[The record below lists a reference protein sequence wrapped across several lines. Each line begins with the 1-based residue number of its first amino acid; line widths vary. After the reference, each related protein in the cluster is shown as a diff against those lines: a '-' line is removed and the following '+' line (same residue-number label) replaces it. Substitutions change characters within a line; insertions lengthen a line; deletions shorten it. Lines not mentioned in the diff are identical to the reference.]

1 MHGVLYVCLP
11 RSEARSSLQA
21 RKKVCEYLT
30 QEGFDTQLRWS
41 GCGDYFGVGGRWPP
55 VASPLCSPCSA
66 VAGRS

>member
-30 QEGFDTQLRWS
+30 QENYDDAEPPFS
-41 GCGDYFGVGGRWPP
+41 GGCDYDYY
-55 VASPLCSPCSA
+55 SA
-66 VAGRS
+66 GLKATLPHA